1 MSTAPRK
8 TAAKT
13 VKPAAKAPKPKA
25 KRTPSTR
32 VKDPVLK
39 SDLYTANVEPAV
51 RDHVVLTS
59 EGKQRAA
66 RLRELLEPHNEAM
79 IQVMVDIAM
88 NKDYESTKNLPLD
101 KQRPSIHP
109 SIRLEA
115 ADRILLKLHGK
126 PKETHAHE
134 FDNEAGSGDE
144 VLGLLNNIL
153 TAVGA
158 PLLELPDPNAVIA
171 PPAPDAE

>member
-1 MSTAPRK
+1 MSKSTVNAPLD
-8 TAAKT
+8 APGEAVAKPKRSPKGNR
-13 VKPAAKAPKPKA
+13 VKPSRKI
-25 KRTPSTR
+25 
-32 VKDPVLK
+32 KDPVLR
-39 SDLYTANVEPAV
+39 SEAYVANTAMTHVE
-51 RDHVVLTS
+51 RSS

-88 NKDYESTKNLPLD
+88 NKDYEATKNLPEA

-115 ADRILLKLHGK
+115 ADRLLTRLHGK
-126 PKETHAHE
+126 PKETVVHE
-134 FDNEAGSGDE
+134 TDDAPSGDE

-158 PLLELPDPNAVIA
+158 PLLELPEAT
-171 PPAPDAE
+171 